1 VSVCFWPSGW
11 GRTIVCL
18 WAIPQD
24 HVYRSLVPTMNS
36 FERRAHQ
43 LGYRSIAGID
53 EVGRGPLA
61 GPVIAAAVI
70 LPPNYKNK
78 EIKDSKQLPAKKR
91 EKLSEIIRRDAL
103 SIGLGVVDASVID
116 EVNIFQATLVA
127 MREAALNLSMTPD
140 YLLIDGA
147 HHIFVSIPQE
157 AIVKGDSKS
166 VSVASASII
175 AKVLRD
181 RIMET
186 YDRQFPQYNFSKN
199 KGYATAEHREAI
211 KEYGYCRIHRRS
223 FTVKDRSLIQV
234 NAEME
239 F

>member
-1 VSVCFWPSGW
+1 MTQNHSYKF
-11 GRTIVCL
+11 
-18 WAIPQD
+18 
-24 HVYRSLVPTMNS
+24 LVPAMNS

-53 EVGRGPLA
+53 EAGRGPLA
-61 GPVIAAAVI
+61 GPLVAAAVI
-70 LPPNYKNK
+70 LPPHYKNK

-91 EKLSEIIRRDAL
+91 ENLSDIIRQDAL
-103 SIGLGVVDASVID
+103 CIGLGVVEASFID

-127 MREAALNLSMTPD
+127 MKEAALNLSLTPD
-140 YLLIDGA
+140 YLLIDGP
-147 HHIFVSIPQE
+147 HCIFVSIPQE

-175 AKVLRD
+175 AKVSRD
-181 RIMET
+181 RIMEI

-211 KEYGYCRIHRRS
+211 KKHGHCKIHRRS
-223 FTVKDRSLIQV
+223 FVVKDRSLIHV
-234 NAEME
+234 NAEIE

>member
-1 VSVCFWPSGW
+1 
-11 GRTIVCL
+11 
-18 WAIPQD
+18 
-24 HVYRSLVPTMNS
+24 MNS

-61 GPVIAAAVI
+61 GPVVAAAVI

-78 EIKDSKQLPAKKR
+78 EIKDSKQLPARKR
-91 EKLSEIIRRDAL
+91 ESLSEIIRQDAL
-103 SIGLGVVDASVID
+103 SIGLGVIEASIID
-116 EVNIFQATLVA
+116 EVNIFQAALAA
-127 MREAALNLSMTPD
+127 MKEAALNLSLTPD

-147 HHIFVSIPQE
+147 HRIFVSIPQE
-157 AIVKGDSKS
+157 PIVKGDSQS
-166 VSVASASII
+166 VSIASASII
-175 AKVLRD
+175 AKVSRD
-181 RIMET
+181 RIMEM

-211 KEYGYCRIHRRS
+211 KKHGHCKIHRRS
-223 FTVKDRSLIQV
+223 FTVKDRSLIHV